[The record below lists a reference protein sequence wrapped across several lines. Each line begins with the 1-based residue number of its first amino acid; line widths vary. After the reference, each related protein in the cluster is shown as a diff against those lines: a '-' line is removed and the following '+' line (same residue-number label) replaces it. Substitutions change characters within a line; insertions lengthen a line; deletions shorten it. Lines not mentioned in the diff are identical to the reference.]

1 MGATGREPPGA
12 GPGPMS
18 DRRQGDRRRSAADAG
33 AGAPAGAPDRRYGE
47 RRGAVARAAGD
58 APGGLLDSIV
68 DGETFM
74 ELAAEGAYKQ
84 SYGGDEEGERAECL
98 AFRVGDEEY
107 ALEIGHLREIIFPP
121 PITLVPRAPANVV
134 GVLALRGSMVT
145 VVDLRQRLGFPDV
158 PLTLRSRILV
168 VHHDHELF
176 GLVVDGVSE
185 VVRFV
190 PTAVEPPPPTHRR
203 LEMDVVK
210 GVLHREG
217 RLLIML
223 DLERVLSFG
232 AQPGG
237 RAQEDR

>member
-1 MGATGREPPGA
+1 
-12 GPGPMS
+12 
-18 DRRQGDRRRSAADAG
+18 
-33 AGAPAGAPDRRYGE
+33 
-47 RRGAVARAAGD
+47 VARAPGD
-58 APGGLLDSIV
+58 SPGGLLDSIV
-68 DGETFM
+68 DGETFL
-74 ELAAEGAYKQ
+74 ELAAEG
-84 SYGGDEEGERAECL
+84 SYRQTYGAGDEEGERAECL

-121 PITLVPRAPANVV
+121 PITQVPRAPANVV

-145 VVDLRQRLGFPDV
+145 VVDLRQRLGFPDI
-158 PLTLRSRILV
+158 PLTVRSRILV
-168 VHHDHELF
+168 VHHDGELF

-210 GVLHREG
+210 GVLHRG
-217 RLLIML
+217 GQLLIML

-232 AQPGG
+232 VQPGG